1 MRLVNNSRYIQ
12 LGAGPDVGSPEWVEQ
27 QRKYHEE
34 NKPVVPVVPT
44 AAKVGIGIGGLL
56 LIGLGVWFFFFR
68 KK

>member
-12 LGAGPDVGSPEWVEQ
+12 LGAGPDVGSPEWEEQ

-34 NKPVVPVVPT
+34 NKPIVPVV
-44 AAKVGIGIGGLL
+44 AKVGIGIGGLL

-68 KK
+68 K